1 MLNAQQVITF
11 ARVVELGSFTRAA
24 ESLNLTQAAVSQQVQ
39 HIERELGPLLLR
51 KGRRLEL
58 TPAGLALTAYAREM
72 STAEQRLRQTLT
84 RGDATHGE
92 VKLVS
97 PGSIGLAV
105 YRLLLNLQAV
115 HPGLSIRHRF
125 APTHDVFASVLAAR
139 DELGLSVVRPD
150 DPRLL
155 AQRLIE
161 EPLELVVPA
170 AAKIRDWSDLMALGF
185 IDHPDGQD
193 MASRLLPR
201 MYLGCPS
208 IRTLPIRGFT
218 NQVSLIL
225 EPVAR
230 GFGFTVI
237 PHHARVAFKSQA
249 DIRVIAGHVAVHDTL
264 WLVHRAEWPMSGPA
278 ITAVQWLKS
287 HLALI
292 QPP

>member
-11 ARVVELGSFTRAA
+11 AKVAELGSFTRAA
-24 ESLNLTQAAVSQQVQ
+24 ENLDLTQAAVSQQVRQ
-39 HIERELGPLLLR
+39 IERELGPVLLR

-58 TPAGLALTAYAREM
+58 TPAGLALEAYAREM
-72 STAEQRLRQTLT
+72 SEAEQRLRQTLT
-84 RGDATHGE
+84 RGDATRGE
-92 VKLVS
+92 VKMVS

-105 YRLLLNLQAV
+105 YPLLLDLQAM

-125 APTHDVFASVLAAR
+125 APTHDVFEGVLAAR
-139 DELGLSVVRPD
+139 DELGLSVVKPD
-150 DPRLL
+150 EPRLL
-155 AQRLIE
+155 AERLTE
-161 EPLELVVPA
+161 EALELVVPA
-170 AAKIRDWSDLMALGF
+170 AAKASDWSDLMALGF

-201 MYLGCPS
+201 MYLGCPNT
-208 IRTLPIRGFT
+208 RTLPVRGFT

-237 PHHARVAFKSQA
+237 PHHARVAFKPQA
-249 DIRVIAGHVAVHDTL
+249 AIRVVEGKAAVQDTL

-278 ITAVQWLKS
+278 NTAVQWLKDNL
-287 HLALI
+287 H
-292 QPP
+292 

>member
-1 MLNAQQVITF
+1 MLNAQQVSTF
-11 ARVVELGSFTRAA
+11 AKVAKLGSFTRAA
-24 ESLNLTQAAVSQQVQ
+24 ESLGLTQAAVSQQVQ
-39 HIERELGPLLLR
+39 QIERELGPLLLR

-58 TPAGLALTAYAREM
+58 TPAGLALEAYAREM
-72 STAEQRLRQTLT
+72 SDAEQRLRQTLT
-84 RGDATHGE
+84 RDDATRGA

-105 YRLLLNLQAV
+105 YPLLLDLQGM
-115 HPGLSIRHRF
+115 HPGLSIQHRF
-125 APTHDVFASVLAAR
+125 APTLDVFEGVLAAR
-139 DELGLSVVRPD
+139 DELGLSVVKPD
-150 DPRLL
+150 EPRLM
-155 AQRLIE
+155 AERLTE
-161 EPLELVVPA
+161 ESLELVVPA
-170 AAKIRDWSDLMALGF
+170 NAKVDAWSELMALGF

-225 EPVAR
+225 EPVAL

-237 PHHARVAFKSQA
+237 PHHARVAFKPQA
-249 DIRVIAGHVAVHDTL
+249 AIRVVKGNVAVQDTL

-278 ITAVQWLKS
+278 ATAVQWLKTN
-287 HLALI
+287 LR
-292 QPP
+292 